1 MTPRRDPAKTSDAK
15 ITGTTLKGKKRVRPW
30 DAAHAAEVASYRIP
44 PELKQ
49 TVKEIAA
56 DLEISPAEVARAFFE
71 YGLEAHQRGDIDL
84 TPAPKGKTLFPGE

>member
-15 ITGTTLKGKKRVRPW
+15 ITGTTLKGKKRDRSW
-30 DAAHAAEVASYRIP
+30 DAEHNYQVAGYRIP
-44 PELKQ
+44 LELKQ
-49 TVKEIAA
+49 AIKDLAVK
-56 DLEISPAEVARAFFE
+56 LGVSPAEVARAFFE